1 MAGMDEVA
9 FGSQTVAEI
18 SGRNGVTR
26 AQPWRV
32 WTVSMLQNGVKY
44 QVLNWILTSSRYL
57 SSIIYYY
64 IIRAQSWRVW
74 TVSMLQNGVKYQVL
88 NWILTSSR
96 YLSSI
101 IYYYIIRAQSWR
113 VWTVSM
119 LQNGVKYQVRDQAT
133 STYKNSNIF
142 WDMYIYRCKCQI

>member
-44 QVLNWILTSSRYL
+44 QV
-57 SSIIYYY
+57 
-64 IIRAQSWRVW
+64 
-74 TVSMLQNGVKYQVL
+74 
-88 NWILTSSR
+88 
-96 YLSSI
+96 
-101 IYYYIIRAQSWR
+101 
-113 VWTVSM
+113 
-119 LQNGVKYQVRDQAT
+119 RDQTT

-142 WDMYIYRCKCQI
+142 GDMYIYRCKLPDIDLHL